1 MAPLRCTLL
10 GVGAM
15 NSPRFAPAGV
25 LVRARRMRVMID
37 GGPGSEP
44 AGRIDAW
51 LVTDA
56 RGELMSGIRRL
67 ARSRGCEPAVRA
79 FVRDGLSIQ
88 PRAVRH
94 TAHPTFGYDIRL
106 GAARA
111 VWAPEFL
118 VFPRWAR
125 GAPLVF
131 AEAAAWSR
139 RIWFA
144 GRVGGHATVAEVCA
158 SAARHGVRRLVFAH
172 LGRPTLAALDRGLR
186 LPWGEVGREGR
197 TYRTGTSPIRT
208 SPRPRSARPVPPDAR
223 SRPSG
228 PGRS

>member
-1 MAPLRCTLL
+1 
-10 GVGAM
+10 
-15 NSPRFAPAGV
+15 
-25 LVRARRMRVMID
+25 MID
-37 GGPGSEP
+37 GGPGCAPS
-44 AGRIDAW
+44 GRLDAW

-56 RGELMSGIRRL
+56 QAELMSGIRRL
-67 ARSRGCEPAVRA
+67 ARPRGCEPGVRA
-79 FVRDGLSIQ
+79 FVRDGLSIE
-88 PRAVRH
+88 PRPVRH

-106 GAARA
+106 GTARA

-125 GAPLVF
+125 GAPLMF
-131 AEAAAWSR
+131 AEAAAWDR

-144 GRVGGHATVAEVCA
+144 RRVGGHATVAEVCT
-158 SAARHGVRRLVFAH
+158 SAARCGVRRLILAH

-186 LPWGEVGREGR
+186 PPWGEIGHEGR
-197 TYRTGTSPIRT
+197 TYRAGSARLKTST
-208 SPRPRSARPVPPDAR
+208 RPRRPPRAPPDGR